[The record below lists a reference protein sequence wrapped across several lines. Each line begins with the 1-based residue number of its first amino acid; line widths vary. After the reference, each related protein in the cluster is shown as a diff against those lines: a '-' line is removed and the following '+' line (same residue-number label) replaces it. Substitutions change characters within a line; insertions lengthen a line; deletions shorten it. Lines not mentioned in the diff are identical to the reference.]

1 MARGIVEEVV
11 MAQQKRG
18 EVMRVSVEAD
28 LS

>member
-11 MAQQKRG
+11 MAHQQRG
-18 EVMRVSVEAD
+18 EVMRVSVEAG

>member
-11 MAQQKRG
+11 MAQQQRG